1 MINAKVIQEIKAR
14 TNLLK
19 VFENYGHE
27 VYQKGN
33 SYKAKCLFHEEQE
46 PSLSITPKL
55 GLWQCFGC
63 GAAGDV
69 FKLVQKKEGISFL
82 EAVKKLAKEQGLSFN
97 ELEIQLKREEKTL
110 QNLAG
115 QSNLKE
121 TSARV
126 LNKTSSCS
134 LCHPHISIL
143 SSPRRR
149 GSSLDSRA
157 SSEKAKL
164 LAEVSEYYHESFLRS
179 EKARNYLQNRGI
191 NNAKIYK
198 DFKLGFCDGS
208 FVKELEQTQQFEK
221 IKALYELGV
230 ILENGKERFLNCVV
244 FPLFKL
250 ENEHEIASF
259 YGRHV
264 EMESGGHFYLPGP
277 RDGLF
282 GLAAIK
288 KTQHPT
294 ELVITESIIDAL
306 SFVEHDLPNVLAMYG
321 TNGFTKTHEAFVRKL
336 PPQKIILALDGDEAG
351 FKAAKEL
358 KQRLN
363 NTSNGVGF
371 KVEIVQFPENQDANE
386 YFMNH
391 SKGDFLTLLSQ
402 KNNAQQMETRRG
414 EPMCS
419 PDLLDQNR
427 HCERSEAIPQS
438 QKRDVINNVNFPD
451 QGIASQARNDRFLVS
466 DEGIASQARND
477 TLDSPTKISNKYCL
491 KHVEI
496 KSGKLMVTIKIEN
509 KETQKFILD
518 TVNLYAGKQREQLI
532 NDVAKLLNQSKS
544 ETELE
549 IAALIKIAEGSA
561 AAGFATGFAGR
572 VVKKTNN
579 PDSNEENPDSEEPE
593 MSETERAEALKFLK
607 SDNIF
612 KQIQIDYETLG
623 YIGEETNKILAY
635 LVMTSRKMK
644 SPLSLII
651 MSNSAAG
658 KSSLQ
663 TTTMKL
669 CPSLEGKHFTRLT
682 QQSLYYLG
690 EESLKHKFLSIEE
703 EEGSSEASYS
713 LKTLLSA
720 KVLNI
725 ASTSQDPQTGKR
737 RADEYKTEGPVAVM
751 VSTTS
756 PELEAELASRT
767 LVISIDESHEQTNNI
782 QVKQK
787 DVRTKSGQLERLKQ
801 EILRQK
807 HQNAQ
812 KMLRQNL
819 VIVNE
824 YAPQL
829 SFPCN
834 RLRFRRSHEHYLDL
848 IETIGFLRQ
857 FQKTIKEDEILGDYI
872 EIDKA
877 DIKLANDLFVEIMG
891 WSLDELRPSTRGLLK
906 QIVGYCK
913 ENGVRQFSRREIR
926 EAFKLD
932 NATLARHLDALA
944 ELEYVVVKQGTNGVR
959 YLYELIYEGDGE
971 NSEKFVTGLKRVE
984 ELTF

>member
-1 MINAKVIQEIKAR
+1 MINAKIIQE
-14 TNLLK
+14 LK
-19 VFENYGHE
+19 GKVDLVKVIENYGHR
-27 VYQKGN
+27 VYKKGN

-69 FKLVQKKEGISFL
+69 FKLIQKKEGISFL

-97 ELEIQLKREEKTL
+97 ELEIQLKKEEKTF

-134 LCHPHISIL
+134 LCHPREGGDLKSL
-143 SSPRRR
+143 K
-149 GSSLDSRA
+149 LDSRA

-164 LAEVSEYYHESFLRS
+164 LAEAMEYYHESFLES
-179 EKARNYLQNRGI
+179 EKAQKYLQNRGI
-191 NNAKIYK
+191 TKPEIYEE
-198 DFKLGFCDGS
+198 FKLGFCDGG
-208 FVKELEQTQQFEK
+208 FVKGLEETQEFEK
-221 IKALYELGV
+221 IKALYEAGI

-244 FPLFKL
+244 FPIFKP
-250 ENEHEIASF
+250 ENETEVASF
-259 YGRHV
+259 YGRHTSV
-264 EMESGGHFYLPGP
+264 GGSATHFYLPGP
-277 RDGLF
+277 RDGIF
-282 GLAAIK
+282 NLATL
-288 KTQHPT
+288 KTRHSTKLAT

-306 SFVEHDLPNVLAMYG
+306 SFVEHGIENVLALYG
-321 TNGFTKTHEAFVRKL
+321 TNGFTKTHEEFVRKL
-336 PPQKIILALDGDEAG
+336 QPQKIILALDGDEAG
-351 FKAAKEL
+351 LKASAELRQKLTDFKI
-358 KQRLN
+358 
-363 NTSNGVGF
+363 
-371 KVEIVQFPENQDANE
+371 EIVKFPENQDANE

-391 SKGDFLTLLSQ
+391 TKDDFLKLLEGKMQSCDVQ
-402 KNNAQQMETRRG
+402 GA
-414 EPMCS
+414 P
-419 PDLLDQNR
+419 QNR

-451 QGIASQARNDRFLVS
+451 EGIASQARNDRFLVS
-466 DEGIASQARND
+466 DQGIASQARND
-477 TLDSPTKISNKYCL
+477 RLGVFDQGIASQARNDSLDLTTKITNKYCL
-491 KHVEI
+491 KHIE
-496 KSGKLMVTIKIEN
+496 KRSGKLMVTLKIEN

-518 TVNLYAGKQREQLI
+518 TINLYSQKQREQLI
-532 NDVAKLLNQSKS
+532 NEAAKLLNQSKS

-549 IAALIKIAEGSA
+549 IAALIKTAEGSA
-561 AAGFATGFAGR
+561 AAGFATSFAGR
-572 VVKKTNN
+572 VVGKHNN
-579 PDSNEENPDSEEPE
+579 PDTNEENSDLVEPE
-593 MSETERAEALKFLK
+593 MSETEKAEALAFLK
-607 SDNIF
+607 SPEIF
-612 KQIQIDYETLG
+612 REIQKDYETLG